1 MKDNCTDDVIVHLP
15 DDGGKENPINLN
27 GQDEGE
33 VEEQGGC
40 VPQQHLQRFG
50 QGHVW
55 LRTQYD
61 SPIGCSANNFFLSST
76 PVPRYVMRIGIESSQ
91 IFFSVIDP

>member
-50 QGHVW
+50 QGHSMINQALFRVGKVA
-55 LRTQYD
+55 Y
-61 SPIGCSANNFFLSST
+61 I
-76 PVPRYVMRIGIESSQ
+76 
-91 IFFSVIDP
+91 